1 MTVKAKTRERLT
13 RERVVETA
21 LHVMD
26 AEGLDAVSMRRL
38 AREVG
43 VEAMSLY
50 HHVRDKDDLIDA
62 ICVRVMQDFRFGDPN
77 APWLE
82 RATFAAR
89 EWRRVLMLHPNVI
102 TLLSG
107 RRKPMT
113 DVTALRPMEHAL
125 GILREAG
132 LSDRDAVRM
141 FNVLGG
147 YIMGFVMMEIGQMFS
162 AGTMDPEDPDPRE
175 VARLLPPDMPHLA
188 ASIPHLLEC
197 DPDDQFDL
205 GLDILLQGV
214 LELGSRAS

>member
-1 MTVKAKTRERLT
+1 
-13 RERVVETA
+13 
-21 LHVMD
+21 
-26 AEGLDAVSMRRL
+26 
-38 AREVG
+38 
-43 VEAMSLY
+43 
-50 HHVRDKDDLIDA
+50 
-62 ICVRVMQDFRFGDPN
+62 
-77 APWLE
+77 
-82 RATFAAR
+82 
-89 EWRRVLMLHPNVI
+89 
-102 TLLSG
+102 
-107 RRKPMT
+107 
-113 DVTALRPMEHAL
+113 
-125 GILREAG
+125 
-132 LSDRDAVRM
+132 M